1 MLSLNANDLALADLG
16 YTGVQV
22 MQALVSL
29 GSSIKICLCRW
40 LICVLVL
47 VSTRQSWISAA
58 VWPHVWHGYMVWLHG
73 MACCHEAAARHS
85 DTPPCHWREAMCGV
99 GLGGYTCSKPCVKPC
114 VTSAFWTMCL
124 VCRHIIRGATDTG
137 FAAGVLPPQP

>member
-58 VWPHVWHGYMVWLHG
+58 VWPHVWHVVTVWPHGMATWCGYMVWLHG
-73 MACCHEAAARHS
+73 MATWYGYMVWHVVTKLQP
-85 DTPPCHWREAMCGV
+85 DTVTHPRAI
-99 GLGGYTCSKPCVKPC
+99 GGKPCV
-114 VTSAFWTMCL
+114 
-124 VCRHIIRGATDTG
+124 G
-137 FAAGVLPPQP
+137 